1 MKKTILF
8 LLFAVLSVAN
18 VCAQNSQNVLYVID
32 GKHVENFDGSQLK
45 GKTII
50 SYVISHPGRIYDIHD
65 IRTTEYSK
73 GAVNDS
79 VKTIVTDSFSQPY
92 VEAYAKAS
100 GASIKTVQAE
110 AKETLYVV
118 DGKIVPQSEIQ
129 KLSPSKIDSIKVIK
143 DKKDHDYIKYAKEAG
158 NEPTSIMIF
167 KTK

>member
-1 MKKTILF
+1 MKRTILF

-18 VCAQNSQNVLYVID
+18 MCAQNSQKVLYVID
-32 GKHVENFDGSQLK
+32 GKHIENFDGSQLK

-50 SYVISHPGRIYDIHD
+50 SYVISHPGRVYDIHD

-100 GASIKTVQAE
+100 DASTKTVQVTG
-110 AKETLYVV
+110 KEIIYVV
-118 DGKIVPQSEIQ
+118 DTKIVSQSEIE
-129 KLSPSKIDSIKVIK
+129 KMSPSQIDSMTIIK
-143 DKKDHDYIKYAKEAG
+143 DKTNSDYIKYSKEARS
-158 NEPTSIMIF
+158 EPTGIIII

>member
-1 MKKTILF
+1 MKRTILF
-8 LLFAVLSVAN
+8 LLFAVFSVTN
-18 VCAQNSQNVLYVID
+18 MCAQNSQKVLYVID

-50 SYVISHPGRIYDIHD
+50 SYVISHPGKIYDIHD
-65 IRTTEYSK
+65 IHTTEYSK

-118 DGKIVPQSEIQ
+118 DGKIVSQTELQ
-129 KLSPSKIDSIKVIK
+129 NMSPSQIDSMTVIK
-143 DKKDHDYIKYAKEAG
+143 DKTFPDYIKYSTEAG
-158 NEPTSIMIF
+158 KTPNAVIII

>member
-1 MKKTILF
+1 MKRTILF

-18 VCAQNSQNVLYVID
+18 MCAQNSQKVLYVID
-32 GKHVENFDGSQLK
+32 GKHIENFDGSQLK

-73 GAVNDS
+73 EAVNDS

-129 KLSPSKIDSIKVIK
+129 KLSPSQIDSIKVIK

-158 NEPTSIMIF
+158 NEPTNIMIF

>member
-1 MKKTILF
+1 MKRTILF

-18 VCAQNSQNVLYVID
+18 MCAQNSQKVLYVID
-32 GKHVENFDGSQLK
+32 GKHIENFDGSQLK
-45 GKTII
+45 DKTII

-100 GASIKTVQAE
+100 DASTKTVQVTE
-110 AKETLYVV
+110 KEIIYVV
-118 DGKIVPQSEIQ
+118 DTKIVSQSEIE
-129 KLSPSKIDSIKVIK
+129 KMSPSQIDSMTIIK
-143 DKKDHDYIKYAKEAG
+143 DKTNSDYIKYSKEAG
-158 NEPTSIMIF
+158 SEPTGIIII